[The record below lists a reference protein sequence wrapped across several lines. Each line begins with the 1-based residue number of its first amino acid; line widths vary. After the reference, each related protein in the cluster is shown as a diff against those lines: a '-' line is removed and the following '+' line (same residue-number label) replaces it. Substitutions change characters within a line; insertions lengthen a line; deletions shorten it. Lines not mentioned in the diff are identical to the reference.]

1 MKNAI
6 CIALC
11 ILLLF
16 SLAACG
22 AKKAETLLPDGLQ
35 FGESYDECAK
45 KHDMPVL
52 APADAN
58 AGYACSQDYSVAD
71 GILNGFSWSEEIS
84 SAATFFI
91 PMAAYSF
98 NEKKEL
104 YEYYV
109 FLSPSTEG
117 EAEDAFNEL
126 TDYFTEKLGV
136 EPEIY
141 EDSSELSAEFTTDTL
156 QTAVVYIPD
165 GNTTFYF
172 VIHSTEYEL
181 S

>member
-1 MKNAI
+1 MKKLF

-11 ILLLF
+11 LLLLF

-22 AKKAETLLPDGLQ
+22 AKKADTLLPDGLQ
-35 FGESYDECAK
+35 FGDSYDECAK
-45 KHDMPVL
+45 KHDMPEL
-52 APADAN
+52 TPANAN

-71 GILNGFSWSEEIS
+71 GILNGFSWSEETN

-109 FLSPSTEG
+109 FLSPSTEA

-126 TDYFTEKLGV
+126 TGWFIEKLGI

-141 EDSSELSAEFTTDTL
+141 EDSSELSAEFATDTL
-156 QTAVVYIPD
+156 QTTVVYLPD
-165 GNTTFYF
+165 GNTFYF